1 MKNRFSLLYL
11 LFPVF
16 LFLVLFTFCS
26 RVNEES
32 GLPLTTPVDSLE
44 KDTLESHLLY
54 GIDTSG
60 YLIETGRIRRNQF
73 LSDILDN
80 YGITYSDLNI
90 LLSNSKETLD
100 VRNIKA
106 GSSFTLFLRNDTLQ
120 KIDYFIYKDNPVV
133 SYIFDFTDSLHIR
146 KFENEIRSVIKY
158 SSGTIESSLWNS
170 MIDSKLNPVL
180 SVELSEIYAWT
191 IDFFGLQKGD
201 RYKIIYEEEYIDTVS
216 VGVRKIYAAWF
227 EHSGNQFYAIPL
239 IQDGVESYYDLE
251 GNSLRKAFLKAPLR
265 FSRISSRFSNSRM
278 HPVLRIRR
286 PHHGVDYAAPVGTP
300 VHAIGDGRVTSAS
313 YDNANGRI
321 VRITHNSVYSTAY
334 LHLSRFGTGIKAG
347 KYVKQGDII
356 GYVGSSGLS
365 TGPHLDFRF
374 YKNGSAIDPLKV
386 EAPPVEPISDEN
398 RERFEKVS
406 NVIKILLDSID

>member
-1 MKNRFSLLYL
+1 MKKRIAPTYLYFPALL
-11 LFPVF
+11 V
-16 LFLVLFTFCS
+16 LVLFTNCS
-26 RVNEES
+26 RESEES
-32 GLPLTTPVDSLE
+32 GLPNTRPAAQLE
-44 KDTLESHLLY
+44 KETVESHFLY

-73 LSDILDN
+73 LSDILN
-80 YGITYSDLNI
+80 SYGITYTDLNI

-100 VRNIKA
+100 VREIKA
-106 GSSFTLFLRNDTLQ
+106 GNSYTLFIRNDTLQ
-120 KIDYFIYKDNPVV
+120 KVDYFIYKDNPVI
-133 SYIFDFTDSLHIR
+133 SYIFDFTDSLHIKR
-146 KFENEIRSVIKY
+146 IENEIRSEIRY

-180 SVELSEIYAWT
+180 AVELSEIYAWT

-201 RYKIIYEEEYIDTVS
+201 RYKTIYEEEYIDTIS

-239 IQDGVESYYDLE
+239 LQDGVESYYDLD

-300 VHAIGDGRVTSAS
+300 VHAIGDGRVTRAS
-313 YDNANGRI
+313 YDKANGRI
-321 VRITHNSVYSTAY
+321 VKITHNSVYSTAY
-334 LHLSRFGTGIKAG
+334 LHLSSFGTGIKPG

-374 YKNGSAIDPLKV
+374 YKNGYAIDPLKV
-386 EAPPVEPISDEN
+386 EAPPVEPVSDDN
-398 RERFEKVS
+398 REKFEKIS
-406 NVIKILLDSID
+406 TVIKLLLDSIE

>member
-1 MKNRFSLLYL
+1 MKNRFKEAYH
-11 LFPVF
+11 LFPV
-16 LFLVLFTFCS
+16 LLLLVMFTYCS
-26 RVNEES
+26 RVREET
-32 GLPLTTPVDSLE
+32 GLPYITPTDSVE
-44 KDTLESHLLY
+44 ENTVISHLLY

-80 YGITYSDLNI
+80 YGIRYTDLNI

-100 VRNIKA
+100 VRDIKA
-106 GSSFTLFLRNDTLQ
+106 GNSYTLFLRNDTLQ
-120 KIDYFIYKDNPVV
+120 KVDYFIYKDNPVT

-146 KFENEIRSVIKY
+146 RFENEIRSVIKY

-180 SVELSEIYAWT
+180 AVELSEIYAWT

-239 IQDGVESYYDLE
+239 IQDGVESFYDLE

-300 VHAIGDGRVTSAS
+300 VLAIGDGRVTSAS
-313 YDNANGRI
+313 YDKNNGRI
-321 VRITHNSVYSTAY
+321 VRITHNSIYSTAY
-334 LHLSRFGTGIKAG
+334 LHLSRFGTGIRAG

-374 YKNGSAIDPLKV
+374 FKNGQAVDPLKID
-386 EAPPVEPISDEN
+386 APPVEPVSEDNKEN
-398 RERFEKVS
+398 FKKVS
-406 NVIKILLDSID
+406 TVMKLLLDSIE